1 MPHFV
6 EILGTYLMLRWL
18 ESLAVRL
25 YERARR
31 IEVEVELA
39 HVGDRVSEK
48 TREKLASQ
56 PVREAASRREGV
68 TDPRFLRGGAPERR
82 RA

>member
-39 HVGDRVSEK
+39 HVGDRVSE
-48 TREKLASQ
+48 RLR
-56 PVREAASRREGV
+56 VRLSEPPAAKPDV
-68 TDPRFLRGGAPERR
+68 APDPRFLRGGPAERR